1 MPKLGGLASA
11 KNKRVALVTSLL
23 KNVFATATRTLPTAK
38 LFFFFFEKQAPIKPL
53 FPFFEKQ
60 YFGNKM

>member
-38 LFFFFFEKQAPIKPL
+38 LFFVFFEKQAPIKPL
-53 FPFFEKQ
+53 FPFF
-60 YFGNKM
+60 